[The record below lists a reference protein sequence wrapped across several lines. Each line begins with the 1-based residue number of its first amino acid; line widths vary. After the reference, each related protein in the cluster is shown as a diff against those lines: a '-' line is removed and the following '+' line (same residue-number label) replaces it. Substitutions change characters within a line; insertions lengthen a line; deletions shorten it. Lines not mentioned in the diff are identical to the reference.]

1 MLWYWPKV
9 QVEMERRPPSAVRRE
24 TEKTMGTDE
33 HDRPRGF
40 MAIGVFFVFG
50 ATMAAYAAATLLK
63 PGTVLDRLWVLNKTG
78 HAQLASLG
86 KGVALGFVVLSALL
100 CAAAVGWFRRRYWG
114 WALGTTI
121 IAINAAGDLINGVRG
136 ERLKGAVGVAI
147 AGLLLIYMS
156 RPGVRNYFGTEM
168 K

>member
-1 MLWYWPKV
+1 
-9 QVEMERRPPSAVRRE
+9 
-24 TEKTMGTDE
+24 MGTDE

-40 MAIGVFFVFG
+40 VAIGVFFVFG

-63 PGTVLDRLWVLNKTG
+63 PRTVLDRLWVLNKPG

-114 WALGTTI
+114 WVLGATI

-136 ERLKGAVGVAI
+136 EWRKGAVGVVI
-147 AGLLLIYMS
+147 AGLLLFYMTRS
-156 RPGVRNYFGTEM
+156 GVRKYFGRG
-168 K
+168 